1 VYSQYSLALSAVY
14 LADVIPAPRLLTT
27 TLLLAA
33 APGAAS
39 AQSTAPSD
47 SVTASGVFRASAVVD
62 SVFVDRLADSGFV
75 GAGDW
80 AAYLMARL
88 GVIPIPPD
96 LRIKVV
102 CDTLRIRLSSRLGDL
117 PYEARRALGPLVG
130 MLPPETEIAGDITL
144 SRAAREVVRF
154 HLETVRLNG
163 IPVPD
168 PLVYNALQEV
178 GRQYPALTRSGRDL
192 FVEVP
197 LDATV
202 ALAPGGVR
210 LLGPPADSTARPK
223 P

>member
-1 VYSQYSLALSAVY
+1 MRVA
-14 LADVIPAPRLLTT
+14 
-27 TLLLAA
+27 LLLAA
-33 APGAAS
+33 VPAAAA
-39 AQSTAPSD
+39 AQSPPAAD

-88 GVIPIPPD
+88 GIIPIPPD
-96 LRIKVV
+96 LRLKVV
-102 CDTLRIRLSSRLGDL
+102 SDTVLIRISSRLGDL
-117 PYEARRALGPLVG
+117 PDEARRALGPMVG

-163 IPVPD
+163 FPVPE
-168 PLVYNALQEV
+168 PLVYNALLEV
-178 GRQYPALTRSGRDL
+178 GRQYPALSRTGRDL

-210 LLGPPADSTARPK
+210 LVAPPDSVRAAR
-223 P
+223 